1 MVHKSTASKKM
12 ATRKTRENKTNEG
25 VVPKAGEAG
34 SGGGHLRKR
43 YMGVRQSP
51 SGRWVAEIKA
61 TAQKIR
67 LWLGTFDTA
76 EEAARAYDEAACLLR
91 GANTRTNF
99 WSRPG
104 VPRPTPSVLPAKV
117 VRHILTHFESQR
129 AAEADQQPMHLRPP
143 ALPSQTQLQ
152 LQAAKEHLE
161 IEPITRIAY
170 SDQLLND
177 VSVSGSSAGSGEE
190 NEFSITYSCNTG
202 VRYRDVISMKGN
214 EEEEEEE
221 VVVDMDLKRLEE
233 ELSCFYTPFEMAV
246 IMEEER
252 SKTQMEAYDYWLRLS
267 TSPKIF

>member
-1 MVHKSTASKKM
+1 M
-12 ATRKTRENKTNEG
+12 ATRKTEENKTNEG
-25 VVPKAGEAG
+25 AVPKAAG
-34 SGGGHLRKR
+34 DGGHLRKR

-117 VRHILTHFESQR
+117 IKHILTHFESQR
-129 AAEADQQPMHLRPP
+129 AAEGDQQPMQLRPP
-143 ALPSQTQLQ
+143 RQPTLPTQTQLQ

-170 SDQLLND
+170 SDQLLSD
-177 VSVSGSSAGSGEE
+177 ASVSGSSAGSGEE
-190 NEFSITYSCNTG
+190 NEFSITYNCNMG
-202 VRYRDVISMKGN
+202 VRYDDVISMKGN
-214 EEEEEEE
+214 EEEE
-221 VVVDMDLKRLEE
+221 VVDMDLKWLEE
-233 ELSCFYTPFEMAV
+233 ELSCFYTPLEMALLP
-246 IMEEER
+246 EG
-252 SKTQMEAYDYWLRLS
+252 
-267 TSPKIF
+267 SPSS